1 MNEKVFIII
10 VTYNGMEW
18 LPKCLKSTTPYP
30 VIVVDN
36 GSSDNTVP
44 FIEECHP
51 EIILLKQKKNLGF
64 GQANNMG
71 ISHALQKEADYVFL
85 LNQDAYLK
93 LNAIEELV
101 EVQRQN
107 RHFGILSPIH
117 LNGNGEKLDENF
129 SHYLHQDI
137 NKNFYS
143 DYVLNKTKKEI
154 YEVPFVN
161 AAGWLISRNCLEI
174 VGGFDPIF
182 FHYGEDDN
190 YCQRLKY
197 HGIKIGVVPKTFI
210 LHDREFRENNIMSN
224 GDSESFS
231 RIARASK
238 IRFGNINEENTHEL
252 SKLIKKRKL
261 ARMKSILK
269 LNIAAYKI
277 YSDELKIF
285 KEVYQSV
292 QCSRRINQVEGAHYL
307 KL

>member
-1 MNEKVFIII
+1 M
-10 VTYNGMEW
+10 
-18 LPKCLKSTTPYP
+18 
-30 VIVVDN
+30 IVVDN
-36 GSSDNTVP
+36 NSSDGTID
-44 FIEECHP
+44 FIEENYP
-51 EIILLKQKKNLGF
+51 DIILLQQKKNLGF
-64 GQANNMG
+64 GQANNIG
-71 ISHALQKEADYVFL
+71 ISYALNEGADYVFL

-129 SHYLHQDI
+129 SRYLHQDI

-143 DYVLNKTKKEI
+143 DYVLNKTKREI

-190 YCQRLKY
+190 YCQRLRY
-197 HGIKIGVVPKTFI
+197 HGFKIGVVPNTFI
-210 LHDREFRENNIMSN
+210 LHDREFRENNLMSN

-238 IRFGNINEENTHEL
+238 IRFGNINEENTEEL
-252 SKLIKKRKL
+252 LKLIKKRKL
-261 ARMKSILK
+261 ARIKSMLK
-269 LNIAAYKI
+269 LNIAAYKM
-277 YSDELKIF
+277 YSGELKIF
-285 KEVYQSV
+285 REVYQSV
-292 QCSRRINQVEGAHYL
+292 QSSRKVNQLEGAHYL